1 MKKLILSLIL
11 VSGLFADTFI
21 ISQEVLEGKHSRLV
35 ITKLCQ
41 DTKVLTIVRPDG
53 YDSITMIQNLEQYDD
68 GNVELERCQR
78 DFKDSS
84 QFPKD

>member
-11 VSGLFADTFI
+11 VSGLFADTFV
-21 ISQEVLEGKHSRLV
+21 ISQDNFENTQSSNFT

-41 DTKVLTIVRPDG
+41 DTKVITIVTSNKG
-53 YDSITMIQNLEQYDD
+53 ISLLQNLEQYDD